1 MLEGHFDSFVLSPFN
16 SVNPLVRE
24 IVPLSGSIDHFLE
37 IEDSGCPCL
46 DQGHPPGRG
55 ACWLTVITQ
64 QDGETWLSLMKGC
77 M

>member
-37 IEDSGCPCL
+37 EILVVSAWI
-46 DQGHPPGRG
+46 RG
-55 ACWLTVITQ
+55 APLGVVPA
-64 QDGETWLSLMKGC
+64 G
-77 M
+77 